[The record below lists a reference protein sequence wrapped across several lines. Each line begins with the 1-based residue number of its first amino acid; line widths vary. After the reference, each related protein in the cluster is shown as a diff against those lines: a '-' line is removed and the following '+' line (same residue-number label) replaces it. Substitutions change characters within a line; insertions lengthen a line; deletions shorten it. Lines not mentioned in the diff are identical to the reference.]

1 MPTLFKRER
10 FSRWRKDIAALRP
23 ATISIALGL
32 ALAAGP
38 LTSSAN
44 TGGSPIVRTDSGPVQ
59 GFQTEGITEFLGI
72 PYAAPPVGNLRW
84 RPPTSPPHWT
94 NVKQATSFGSNCP
107 QNNEL
112 GVYAGPVNTTDEDCL
127 FVNVFTPAIGKNGK
141 LNGQKLAV
149 MFWIHGGGNVDG
161 ESTDYDGSR
170 LAVDGHTVVVTINY
184 RLGTLGWLA
193 SPALDAEGHLFGN
206 YGMLDQ
212 LFALKWVQRNIA
224 NFGGDPTKIAMGG
237 QSEGSYATEA
247 NVISALFKGQFNRAI
262 FESGNQEPQTLAAAE
277 VSGNTFQTSAGCTA
291 TPPANPANAACLRAL
306 TVAQILALPAHS
318 TYTGDGQTL
327 PLQYGVGYPVPGAP
341 SSDYLPIS
349 NSNPGVFYTDFNT
362 GSALYGTLPYTP
374 CTNCTTTATWDG
386 SYKGTIPH
394 PYNHMPIM
402 SGSVEDE
409 ENFFLAATE
418 YTTQAPYSA
427 ANFAAAI
434 AAFPT
439 TSNSF
444 TAPLTIQ
451 QYVAAHYPLISPNP
465 PGPQLSIDPL
475 ATANSGNGRCFM
487 RFTDEAIATGHS
499 PSPVYTYVFE
509 DRTAPFYFPPFPFP
523 FKSLA
528 YHTSDQQY
536 LWGNL
541 SHTVNF
547 HGGPSPPSVIIPLN
561 RQQSTLADQLVAAW
575 TNLAWTGNPNGVGNF
590 PWPRYLGSARN
601 SYHLLENIFPAGL
614 SRQTDAQFAAENNC
628 GFWDSYQT
636 H

>member
-1 MPTLFKRER
+1 MFTLFKRGLSLR
-10 FSRWRKDIAALRP
+10 LRKRAARPGLKASIAVGLTLSAAAL
-23 ATISIALGL
+23 L
-32 ALAAGP
+32 APIPVHAF
-38 LTSSAN
+38 
-44 TGGSPIVRTDSGPVQ
+44 GGPIVQTSEGPVQ
-59 GFQTEGITEFLGI
+59 GFFTGGVTKFLGI

-84 RPPTSPPHWT
+84 MPPVSPAHWTSPL
-94 NVKQATSFGSNCP
+94 QATAYGSNCP

-112 GVYAGPVNTTDEDCL
+112 GVYAGPVNTTDENCL
-127 FVNVFTPAIGKNGK
+127 FLNVFTPNLGIPLIK
-141 LNGQKLAV
+141 LPV

-184 RLGTLGWLA
+184 RLATLGWLA

-212 LFALKWVQRNIA
+212 LFALKWVQQNIA
-224 NFGGDPTKIAMGG
+224 KFGGDPTRVAMGG

-247 NVISALFKGQFNRAI
+247 NVISTLFKGLFNRAI
-262 FESGNQEPQTLAAAE
+262 FESGNQEIQTLAAAE

-291 TPPANPANAACLRAL
+291 TPPTNPANAACLRAL
-306 TVAQILALPAHS
+306 TVAQIQALPSHGS
-318 TYTGDGQTL
+318 YIGDGQIL
-327 PLQYGVGYPVPGAP
+327 PFQYGVGYPAPGAP
-341 SSDYLPIS
+341 ASDYLAIS

-374 CTNCTTTATWDG
+374 CTTCTTTATWNG
-386 SYKGTIPH
+386 SYPGTIPH

-418 YTTQAPYSA
+418 YVSGVAYTA
-427 ANFAAAI
+427 AQFAAAI
-434 AAFPT
+434 AAYPNV
-439 TSNSF
+439 SNSY

-451 QYVAAHYPLISPNP
+451 QYVAAHYPLISSTA

-487 RFTDEAIATGHS
+487 RFTDEAIATGGS
-499 PSPVYTYVFE
+499 PSPVYTYEFQ
-509 DRTAPFYFPPFPFP
+509 DRTAPWYFPTFSFPFE
-523 FKSLA
+523 SLA

-547 HGGPSPPSVIIPLN
+547 HGGPSPPSVILPMNLK
-561 RQQSTLADQLVAAW
+561 QSILADQLVAAW
-575 TNLAWTGNPNGVGNF
+575 TNLAWTGNPNGLGNF
-590 PWPRYLGSARN
+590 PWPRYLGNAPN
-601 SYHLLENIFPAGL
+601 SYHLLENILPTGL
-614 SRQTDAQFAAENNC
+614 STQTDAQFAADNNC